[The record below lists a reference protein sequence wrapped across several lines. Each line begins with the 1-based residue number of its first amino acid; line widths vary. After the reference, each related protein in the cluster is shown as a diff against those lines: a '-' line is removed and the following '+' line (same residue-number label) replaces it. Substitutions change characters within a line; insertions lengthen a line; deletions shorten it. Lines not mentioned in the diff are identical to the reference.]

1 MAEALK
7 GMISKGITL
16 HLDETLIKGLQSV
29 PEISESQEKLETTV
43 LSSANKTYINGL
55 KDYGD
60 ALSFQVLYSKEEFQ
74 AVRAMMDD
82 AMHAVKITYPD
93 GLTVSFQAYI
103 AVTLSSAEVNAVL
116 TFSIETTPASDVEV
130 TVAE

>member
-1 MAEALK
+1 MAAEALK

-55 KDYGD
+55 
-60 ALSFQVLYSKEEFQ
+60 
-74 AVRAMMDD
+74 
-82 AMHAVKITYPD
+82 
-93 GLTVSFQAYI
+93 LTK
-103 AVTLSSAEVNAVL
+103 
-116 TFSIETTPASDVEV
+116 
-130 TVAE
+130 